1 MKKTYM
7 QPSVEVVKVQT
18 ETMIAASD
26 SVSLG
31 GAFSGSASD
40 IQSKERGTRNEAD
53 DFGDLW

>member
-18 ETMIAASD
+18 EEMIAASYN
-26 SVSLG
+26 SALG
-31 GAFSGSASD
+31 TTGVDGSNALG
-40 IQSKERGTRNEAD
+40 KERGTRNEAD

>member
-26 SVSLG
+26 SLGLG
-31 GAFSGSASD
+31 GQYSGGE
-40 IQSKERGTRNEAD
+40 IQSKERGTRNSDD